1 MMHPGKSVLAS
12 VNDNSTLPTTT
23 SPMRSLNSLFAFAA
37 VGLLPLLTGCNS
49 MEQKLGRGLANVYEP
64 LRMGE
69 LRRSVEQNSISDSPS
84 GGPGYGIVH
93 GIARTFQRTAVGAF
107 EVVTFPIPTEPIIHP
122 VAPVYPDS
130 QPRQQMGNLGVGSD
144 QYLGFQDAA
153 VTPFL
158 PGVEFNPLQN

>member
-1 MMHPGKSVLAS
+1 
-12 VNDNSTLPTTT
+12 
-23 SPMRSLNSLFAFAA
+23 MRSLNSLLALA
-37 VGLLPLLTGCNS
+37 VVGVVPLLTGCNS

-69 LRRSVEQNSISDSPS
+69 LRRSVEQNSISDNPS
-84 GGPGYGIVH
+84 GGPGYGLVH
-93 GIARTFQRTAVGAF
+93 GFARTFERTAVGLF
-107 EVVTFPIPTEPIIHP
+107 EVVTFPIPTEPIMHP

-130 QPRQQMGNLGVGSD
+130 QPRQMMGNMGVGSD
-144 QYLGFQDAA
+144 QYLGFQDGA